1 MIKEIMKCISLILFM
16 RLTLFLVIL
25 LTNVKADEAWSIKN
39 FPFNSANLQSSYTL
53 DDGDKIYIEQFER
66 GDRIWKYDVKNQ
78 TFKKLAFIW
87 NFITLVKNC
96 EGISEK
102 DIYFATNL
110 EYYLGGGTKIDNP
123 QIRIFSLDDPS
134 PWRDSDLGI
143 VPNIDWAKQ
152 FCEFY

>member
-1 MIKEIMKCISLILFM
+1 MKLISLILFK
-16 RLTLFLVIL
+16 RLILFFLIL
-25 LTNVKADEAWSIKN
+25 LTSVNANEEWNVKN
-39 FPFNSANLQSSYTL
+39 LPFKKSNLQSSYIL
-53 DDGDKIYIEQFER
+53 DDGDIIHIEQFER
-66 GDRIWKYDVKNQ
+66 GDRIWKYDLKNQ
-78 TFKKLAFIW
+78 TFKKLTFVW
-87 NFITLVKNC
+87 NFITLAKYC

-102 DIYFATNL
+102 DIYFAVNL